1 MCLTLCAL
9 RTIKTL
15 HWFAIISS
23 EILRIITA
31 DISLRNMKL
40 LVISFFLCF
49 AAELSST
56 SAAIGGGTCF
66 NDEYRLDCGKYNY
79 ISIARPKLISHVKL
93 YSIIQ
98 FACMIQ
104 NSDFA
109 GYYGIQERECIAKG
123 CCWNPRDVRVPYAR
137 LLV

>member
-9 RTIKTL
+9 RTIKTRTPL
-15 HWFAIISS
+15 VCYNIST
-23 EILRIITA
+23 EIRRINTA

-66 NDEYRLDCGKYNY
+66 NDEYRLDCGK
-79 ISIARPKLISHVKL
+79 SL
-93 YSIIQ
+93 
-98 FACMIQ
+98 
-104 NSDFA
+104 
-109 GYYGIQERECIAKG
+109 
-123 CCWNPRDVRVPYAR
+123 
-137 LLV
+137 